1 MYVQFSLL
9 HVYVEIFFIYEW
21 IAENVVIPFIIF
33 PKIILA
39 NNLTKFYHNIC
50 DHIISISAKAARYTT
65 CRFESPPSQ
74 KGQNFNIFVFQDKSF
89 QFTQDIDI

>member
-1 MYVQFSLL
+1 MHYNELVTWS
-9 HVYVEIFFIYEW
+9 VYEW